1 MHYNDSRKRVWH
13 LLPTVMEGAA
23 YSWRCWIVIKLTILN
38 MNGYLQIVNQ
48 CSGAVNAVCPD
59 GKWRDINK
67 SYAAQKVL
75 WDQFRENH
83 GSLALKLDFQKPE
96 DYVRIVYH
104 HISEI

>member
-1 MHYNDSRKRVWH
+1 M
-13 LLPTVMEGAA
+13 
-23 YSWRCWIVIKLTILN
+23 IKLTILN
-38 MNGYLQIVNQ
+38 MNGFLQIVNQ

-75 WDQFRENH
+75 WDQFRE
-83 GSLALKLDFQKPE
+83 KPE